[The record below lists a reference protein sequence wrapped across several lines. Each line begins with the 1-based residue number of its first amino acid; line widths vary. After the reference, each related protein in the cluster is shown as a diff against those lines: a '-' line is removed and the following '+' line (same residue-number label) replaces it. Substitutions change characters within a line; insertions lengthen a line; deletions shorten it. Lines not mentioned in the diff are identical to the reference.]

1 MTNSD
6 GSPVRRAAL
15 LDALPPG
22 TVERVIDPGI
32 GGCAGPVGRRR
43 GGVGAMRNCGT
54 AMVRQTVKI
63 KMPWKREPEP
73 EPEPEP
79 EEEPEEEPEPE
90 PYRDNRMG
98 FVYIVEAGRL

>member
-1 MTNSD
+1 
-6 GSPVRRAAL
+6 
-15 LDALPPG
+15 
-22 TVERVIDPGI
+22 
-32 GGCAGPVGRRR
+32 
-43 GGVGAMRNCGT
+43 MRDCDT

-90 PYRDNRMG
+90 TVPG
-98 FVYIVEAGRL
+98 